1 MYSYIN
7 RELSWLKF
15 NKRVLMQASYSYLPL
30 GERLNFISIYQNNLD
45 EFFMV
50 RVGSLLDQI
59 LIDKNAKDSKTG
71 LTSQEQITL
80 NGQDD

>member
-1 MYSYIN
+1 
-7 RELSWLKF
+7 
-15 NKRVLMQASYSYLPL
+15 MQASYSYLPL

-71 LTSQEQITL
+71 LTSQ
-80 NGQDD
+80 

>member
-7 RELSWLKF
+7 RELSLLKF

-71 LTSQEQITL
+71 LTSQ
-80 NGQDD
+80 